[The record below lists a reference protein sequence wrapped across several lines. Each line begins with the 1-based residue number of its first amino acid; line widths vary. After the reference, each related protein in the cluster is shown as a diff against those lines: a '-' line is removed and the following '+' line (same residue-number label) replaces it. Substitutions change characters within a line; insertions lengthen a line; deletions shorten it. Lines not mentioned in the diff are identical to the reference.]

1 MAPFNGLH
9 SVLEISPPLISR
21 PAAASFP
28 PGEAGG
34 WLRRVS
40 PFNVPGLL
48 SNLGRAS
55 VASPT
60 VVGNFGWHHSTGRV
74 KMLLFLPRERT
85 GRVRAVAGLVKIQR
99 ASLKTFRFPP
109 RKRHRAG
116 QGRGWIRKSP
126 KGVSKKAL
134 LKIQP
139 AVGFRPNH
147 ERLAFCRV
155 FHYAVGERS
164 RKKNKGGMN
173 IWNRFISVSGLQPSG
188 GSGG

>member
-1 MAPFNGLH
+1 MISSPTVRELSFFPFNELH
-9 SVLEISPPLISR
+9 SVIKMSPPLISR

-48 SNLGRAS
+48 SNLGREADS
-55 VASPT
+55 LPYSGGEFWMAPFNRARQNVI
-60 VVGNFGWHHSTGRV
+60 VST
-74 KMLLFLPRERT
+74 
-85 GRVRAVAGLVKIQR
+85 AG
-99 ASLKTFRFPP
+99 TN
-109 RKRHRAG
+109 RAG

-134 LKIQP
+134 LEIQP

-155 FHYAVGERS
+155 FRYAVGERS